1 MYPLRL
7 WLTALAMCAVL
18 LCGCQRA
25 PSVNIL
31 GSFFPIWIF
40 CMVAGILL
48 TVVARALLVRSRL
61 ESELGPLIVI
71 YPSLAAFFACALW
84 LLCFRH

>member
-1 MYPLRL
+1 
-7 WLTALAMCAVL
+7 
-18 LCGCQRA
+18 
-25 PSVNIL
+25 
-31 GSFFPIWIF
+31 
-40 CMVAGILL
+40 MVAGILL

>member
-1 MYPLRL
+1 MLSLKVRL
-7 WLTALAMCAVL
+7 VILIAYVALL
-18 LCGCQRA
+18 SSCQRA

-40 CMVAGILL
+40 CMIAGILL
-48 TVVARALLVRSRL
+48 TIAVRGILIRFRL

-71 YPSLAAFFACALW
+71 YPSLAATFACNLW
-84 LLCFRH
+84 LLLFRY